1 MDVGIVVIPSDQS
14 APITELARA
23 AEDRGLHTLHV
34 GGDHTHIPIARTTP
48 FPVAGELPDEY
59 TRSIDP
65 IVALSAAAAVTSRI
79 RLGTCIYLTAQRDTI
94 DTAKKI
100 ASLDHLSGGRVEFG
114 VGYGWN
120 VEEAEHHGV
129 VWKQRR
135 SYVRE
140 QVLAM
145 KALWTQEEASFA
157 GEHVSFA
164 PSWMWPKPVARPHPP
179 VFIGAS
185 PGPKM
190 IEAMTEWGDGWMPV
204 PFWSH
209 TPDDVV
215 RLRQALADGGRDPA
229 SLQII
234 VNGVLA
240 DPAQVEPWH
249 AIGVDAVLVVM
260 PTVPLDESLVV
271 LDAAA
276 TLLDHFPRTR

>member
-229 SLQII
+229 SLQIM

>member
-1 MDVGIVVIPSDQS
+1 MDVGIVVIPTDQS

-23 AEDRGLHTLHV
+23 AEERGLHTLHV
-34 GGDHTHIPIARTTP
+34 GGDHTHIPVARTTP

-59 TRSIDP
+59 RRSVDP
-65 IVALSAAAAVTSRI
+65 IVALSAAAAVTSTI
-79 RLGTCIYLTAQRDTI
+79 RLGTCIYLSAERDTI
-94 DTAKKI
+94 DTAKKV

-129 VWKQRR
+129 DWKQRR
-135 SYVRE
+135 AYVRE

-145 KALWTQEEASFA
+145 KALWTQDEASFH
-157 GEHVSFA
+157 GEHVSFG
-164 PSWMWPKPVARPHPP
+164 PSWMWPKPASRPHPP

-190 IEAMTEWGDGWMPV
+190 TEAMVEWGDGWMPV

-215 RLRQALADGGRDPA
+215 RLRRSLADAGRDPA
-229 SLQII
+229 TLQII
-234 VNGVLA
+234 VNGVMA

-249 AIGVDAVLVVM
+249 VIGVDAVLVVM
-260 PTVPLDESLVV
+260 PTVPLADSLAV

-276 TLLDHFPRTR
+276 TLLDHFPRTP

>member
-14 APITELARA
+14 APITDLARA
-23 AEDRGLHTLHV
+23 AEERGLQALHV
-34 GGDHTHIPIARTTP
+34 GGDHTHIPVARSTP
-48 FPVAGELPDEY
+48 FPVVGALPEEY
-59 TRSIDP
+59 KRSVDP
-65 IVALSAAAAVTSRI
+65 IVALAAAAAVTTNL
-79 RLGTCIYLTAQRDTI
+79 RLGTCIYLSAERDTI

-100 ASLDHLSGGRVEFG
+100 ASLDHLSGGRVDFG

-129 VWKQRR
+129 VWKERR

-145 KALWTQEEASFA
+145 KALWTQDEASFS
-157 GEHVSFA
+157 GEHISFA
-164 PSWMWPKPVARPHPP
+164 PSWMWPKPAARPHPP

-185 PGPKM
+185 PGPRM
-190 IEAMTEWGDGWMPV
+190 IESMIEWGDGWMPV

-215 RLRQALADGGRDPA
+215 RLRQAVEDGGRDPDT
-229 SLQII
+229 LQII
-234 VNGVLA
+234 VNGVMA
-240 DPAQVEPWH
+240 DPAQVDPWH

-260 PTVPLDESLVV
+260 PTVPLDQSLPV

-276 TLLDHFPRTR
+276 ALLDQYTTR